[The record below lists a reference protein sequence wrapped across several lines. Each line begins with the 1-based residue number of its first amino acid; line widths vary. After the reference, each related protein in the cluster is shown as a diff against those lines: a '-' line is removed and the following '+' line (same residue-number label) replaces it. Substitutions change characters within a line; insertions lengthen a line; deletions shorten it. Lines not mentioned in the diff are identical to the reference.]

1 MNMLKIRQ
9 LFTAFITILLLPAFL
24 TGCSSQPT
32 DTTPVELT
40 RPVTVSS
47 LTEQSQAVRLEYLGV
62 IGAGE
67 LKKYSF
73 KVPGKLAHLN
83 VHKGEAVQP
92 GKLLADLDKS
102 DFSLALRNSQLNLS
116 QAEQVYLDAQ
126 TQYTKYQELVKAGAM
141 AQNDLD
147 KAKLDR
153 DIKES
158 TYQKAQ
164 IDVEAKQNTMAD
176 TLLYADM
183 AGYVTDILFQEGEI
197 LGAGYPVIV
206 VRGQEQVLNI
216 GLDQND
222 AAKIK
227 PGTQAEVKV
236 GSFTG
241 AGKVTRIDQVPD
253 TQTRT
258 YNTEIKLTKEIPAEA
273 YFIGATADVSL
284 AAGEEKGIWI
294 PISAV
299 MNDGEDYVFIVQT
312 DRAVK
317 KNISLKNSQGFTVRV
332 EGLNPGDNLVTS
344 GMKELS
350 EGIKVTIAP
359 TAGGQ

>member
-1 MNMLKIRQ
+1 MLKSKQ
-9 LFTAFITILLLPAFL
+9 LFTAFITILLLLTFL

-32 DTTPVELT
+32 DTTPVEVT
-40 RPVTVSS
+40 QPVTVSP
-47 LTEQSQAVRLEYLGV
+47 LTEQSQSVRLEYSGV

-73 KVPGKLAHLN
+73 RVPGKLAHLN
-83 VHKGEAVQP
+83 VDKGDAIRQGE
-92 GKLLADLDKS
+92 LLADLDQT
-102 DFSLALRNSQLNLS
+102 DLSLALRNSQLNLS
-116 QAEQVYLDAQ
+116 QTEQVYQDAQ
-126 TQYTKYQELVKAGAM
+126 TQYTNYQQLVKAGAM

-153 DIKES
+153 DVKES
-158 TYQKAQ
+158 TCQKAQ
-164 IDVEAKQNTMAD
+164 VDVEAKQNALAD
-176 TLLYADM
+176 TKLYSDM
-183 AGYVTDILFQEGEI
+183 EGYVTDILYKEGENP
-197 LGAGYPVIV
+197 GAGYPVIV
-206 VRGQEQVLNI
+206 VRSQEQVI
-216 GLDQND
+216 DFGLDQTN

-236 GSFTG
+236 GSFSG
-241 AGKVTRIDQVPD
+241 EGEVTHIDQVPD

-273 YFIGATADVSL
+273 YYIGATADVSL
-284 AAGEEKGIWI
+284 AVGEEKGIWI

-317 KNISLKNSQGFTVRV
+317 KNISLKNSQGFNVRV
-332 EGLNPGDNLVTS
+332 EGLNPGDNLVVS